1 MLVVLLVIVVINLV
15 VLYYQHR
22 IIQQMNPPNVRTEK
36 GNEHKTETQR
46 CRDAETQR
54 RRDAET
60 TISNKQGA
68 VQSGLPGVAASF
80 LNPNTLQSVADIFK
94 YKAEV
99 STLATVEKAVE
110 EAGDLTNKC
119 VDKTVNG

>member
-1 MLVVLLVIVVINLV
+1 MENFLLVVLLVIVVINLV

-22 IIQQMNPPNVRTEK
+22 IIQQITPPYVQTDKGTEHEK
-36 GNEHKTETQR
+36 YT
-46 CRDAETQR
+46 
-54 RRDAET
+54 ET
-60 TISNKQGA
+60 TISTKQGS
-68 VQSGLPGVAASF
+68 VQSGLPSVTAS
-80 LNPNTLQSVADIFK
+80 LMNPNTLKSVADIFK